1 MIKFSYRAIK
11 ESGGQTTGVLEA
23 ASLEE
28 AKLSLTQRNL
38 IPVDVIEKSIS
49 NMEGFNLQI
58 FDRVTM
64 RDLILFTRQF
74 SIMVRA
80 GVPMLHLLK
89 VLEEQSDNPRLKA
102 STHAIANDV
111 RDGVNLASA
120 FRKHHEIFSP
130 LYCGMINA
138 GENCGQ
144 LDVVMDRLT
153 GIIEH
158 EYKVIRDIK
167 TALRY
172 PLMVVAFLLV
182 AFFVLMSFVIPKF
195 ASIYKSA
202 KIELPIPTKIC
213 IAMSDFSAEYMS
225 LIIPCIIGVI
235 IMIWLFIK
243 TEKGKRLKDYLLLR
257 TPLIGPLI
265 TKSIMSRFSSI
276 FSILIASGVN
286 ILQSIEILTQT
297 LDNKIIE
304 EEFEV
309 ISDHLKS
316 GGGISEPLRESKYFP
331 SLLACITAVGEE
343 TGQMD
348 LLLKEVSTHY
358 DIEVNMAIEKL
369 NDAIPVILTIGLAF
383 IVGFF
388 ALAIYLPMWDL
399 TKLIKK

>member
-1 MIKFSYRAIK
+1 MIQFSYRAIK
-11 ESGGQTTGVLEA
+11 DSGVQITGVLEA
-23 ASLEE
+23 GSLED
-28 AKLSLTQRNL
+28 AKLSLTRRNL
-38 IPVDVIEKSIS
+38 IPVSVIEKSIV
-49 NMEGFNLQI
+49 NMEGLNLQI
-58 FDRVTM
+58 FNRVTM

-74 SIMVRA
+74 SVMVRA
-80 GVPMLHLLK
+80 GVPMLHLLE

-102 STHAIANDV
+102 STRAIANDV

-172 PLMVVAFLLV
+172 PLMVIAFLLV
-182 AFFVLMSFVIPKF
+182 AFYVLMTFVIPKF

-202 KIELPIPTKIC
+202 HIELPLPTRVC
-213 IAMSDFSAEYMS
+213 IAMSDFSAEYMGA
-225 LIIPCIIGVI
+225 IIPSVIGVI
-235 IMIWLFIK
+235 VLIWLFIK
-243 TEKGKRLKDYLLLR
+243 TERGKRLKDLLLLR

-276 FSILIASGVN
+276 FAILIASGVN
-286 ILQSIEILTQT
+286 ILQSIEILKQT
-297 LDNKIIE
+297 LNNKIIE

-309 ISDHLKS
+309 ISEHLRS
-316 GGGISEPLRESKYFP
+316 GGGISEPLKESKYFP
-331 SLLACITAVGEE
+331 SLLSCITAVGEE

-383 IVGFF
+383 VVGFF